1 MSDIKEVIGA
11 DGEAVPAVSELRLQP
26 RVAVLKMNEGPDIC
40 ILETGLIGLGW
51 LVDWL
56 IGWLVDWW
64 IDWLV
69 DWLMIDDADDADDD
83 DGGDDGDDGDD
94 GDGGG
99 DDDEAAMCWGWPW
112 KVLMMVM
119 QDILISYKC

>member
-1 MSDIKEVIGA
+1 MG
-11 DGEAVPAVSELRLQP
+11 DGDVQEEDDDDWLGW
-26 RVAVLKMNEGPDIC
+26 M
-40 ILETGLIGLGW
+40 GLDWIGLGW

-56 IGWLVDWW
+56 VGWLIDGLIGWL
-64 IDWLV
+64 I

-83 DGGDDGDDGDD
+83 DDGGDDGDD